1 MNAAPPV
8 PDPAPAQTPV
18 PALDR
23 SLKPLPK
30 APVRIVHLGLGAF
43 HRSHQAWYTQHAT
56 DAAEWGIAAFTGRR
70 PDAAETLS
78 AQDCLYTLV
87 ERSAGG
93 DSFEVIG
100 SIVEAVDGADVARLC
115 ELVAA
120 KETAV
125 VTLTITEAAYGLA
138 ADGTFDAEAPG
149 VADDLRALS
158 AAAAAE
164 TSITRETSTFGEAS
178 APRGT
183 AVSGETRVPGTPL
196 GRLVLA
202 LARRRD
208 SGAGPIAVVSCDNLS
223 ANGDVARRGVL
234 GMAAAWGQ
242 DLVEW
247 IGANV
252 SFVSTSV
259 DRITPRT
266 TDADIA
272 EVAEQ
277 CGYRDSS
284 PVVAEPFRNWVLS
297 GDFPAGRPR
306 WEDAGAVVVD
316 DIEPYENRKLWL
328 LNGSHSIL
336 AYAGQLRGHATVAE
350 ALADPLCRKAVEDFW
365 DEAAN
370 HLRSEGLDIP
380 GYRQALLERFGNAR
394 IAHRLAQI
402 AADGTTKLRM
412 RAVPVL
418 AAERAEGRSGSGAAL
433 MLAAWIDYVASAGD
447 FQDPLAREIRAA
459 AALEGTERV
468 QALLRL
474 VNAGIAE
481 DADFVSLVHRLCGS
495 FSATAAA
502 PATPTRT

>member
-1 MNAAPPV
+1 V
-8 PDPAPAQTPV
+8 
-18 PALDR
+18 LDR

-43 HRSHQAWYTQHAT
+43 HRSHQAWYTQHAP

-70 PDAAETLS
+70 PDAAEALT

-115 ELVAA
+115 QLVAA
-120 KETAV
+120 PETAV

-138 ADGTFDAEAPG
+138 ADGTFDADAPG

-158 AAAAAE
+158 AAAAG
-164 TSITRETSTFGEAS
+164 ETSTSGEPSAPGGTAASGEA
-178 APRGT
+178 
-183 AVSGETRVPGTPL
+183 RVPGTPL
-196 GRLVLA
+196 GRLVWA
-202 LARRRD
+202 LAGRKD

-247 IGANV
+247 IAANV

-266 TDADIA
+266 TDADMA

-336 AYAGQLRGHATVAE
+336 AYAGQLRGHTTVAE
-350 ALADPLCRKAVEDFW
+350 ALADPLCRKAVDDFW

-370 HLRSEGLDIP
+370 HLRAEGLDIP

-402 AADGTTKLRM
+402 AADATTKLRM

-433 MLAAWIDYVASAGD
+433 MLAAWIDYVAAAGE
-447 FQDPLAREIRAA
+447 FQDPLAGEIRGAD
-459 AALEGTERV
+459 ALESTDRV

-481 DADFVSLVHRLCGS
+481 DADIVSLVHRLCGS
-495 FSATAAA
+495 FSATTAAS
-502 PATPTRT
+502 THT

>member
-1 MNAAPPV
+1 MNGAPPV
-8 PDPAPAQTPV
+8 
-18 PALDR
+18 LNR
-23 SLKPLPK
+23 NLKPLPK

-43 HRSHQAWYTQHAT
+43 HRSHQAWYTQHAG

-70 PDAAETLS
+70 PDAAEALS

-100 SIVEAVDGADVARLC
+100 SIVEAADGADVGRLC
-115 ELVAA
+115 ELLAA
-120 KETAV
+120 KETAI

-138 ADGTFDAEAPG
+138 ADGTFDAGAPA
-149 VADDLRALS
+149 VAEDLRALS
-158 AAAAAE
+158 AAA
-164 TSITRETSTFGEAS
+164 
-178 APRGT
+178 
-183 AVSGETRVPGTPL
+183 SGETGAAGAAPGTPL

-208 SGAGPIAVVSCDNLS
+208 SGAGPLAVVSCDNLS
-223 ANGDVARRGVL
+223 ANGDVARRAIL
-234 GMAAAWGQ
+234 GLASAWGTG
-242 DLVEW
+242 LAEW
-247 IGANV
+247 IEANA

-336 AYAGQLRGHATVAE
+336 AYAGQLRGHGTVAE
-350 ALADPLCRKAVEDFW
+350 ALGDSVCRKAVEDFW
-365 DEAAN
+365 DEAAH
-370 HLRSEGLDIP
+370 HLHAEGLDIP
-380 GYRQALLERFGNAR
+380 AYRQALLERFGNAR

-418 AAERAEGRSGSGAAL
+418 AAERSSGRNGAGSAL
-433 MLAAWIDYVASAGD
+433 MLAAWIDYAGATRE
-447 FQDPLAREIRAA
+447 FQDPLASEIRAA
-459 AALEGTERV
+459 NELEGIERV

-474 VNAGIAE
+474 VSADIADDPGIV
-481 DADFVSLVHRLCGS
+481 DMVSGLCGT
-495 FSATAAA
+495 FIAKTAAS
-502 PATPTRT
+502 TPL